1 MSAEMSTM
9 KGVRL
14 GVLERTL
21 LVNAP
26 PLGAQGGLLID
37 APEGTASA
45 QKGYLRAARK
55 LAQLG
60 LLRRVRLRES
70 TRARDPR
77 RERPEFAHG
86 RFWRNPDPTRR
97 QLVNRVVVWATPLGA
112 GIKLIYEHELTSGLP
127 IRWTEE
133 KLRLARRYEA
143 THQCNPETAEN
154 AIDLVESRLISEDEE
169 RPGERFRE
177 VFPDDQMTT
186 EQKYRWRCAA
196 HLAHRRNPKLGSS
209 GLWSVATETYRS
221 TESTEALAEAA
232 GPLPGRPRRN
242 SPLRFKRLDF
252 GLIVRQQAR
261 PGRAAKT

>member
-1 MSAEMSTM
+1 MSAESPTM

-45 QKGYLRAARK
+45 QKGYLRAAKK

-60 LLRRVRLRES
+60 LLRRVRLKAS

-86 RFWRNPDPTRR
+86 RFWKNPDPTRR
-97 QLVNRVVVWATPLGA
+97 QLVNRIVVWATPFGS
-112 GIKLIYEHELTSGLP
+112 GIKLIYEDELTSGLP

-133 KLRLARRYEA
+133 KLRLARRYE
-143 THQCNPETAEN
+143 TNHWCNPEKAEN

-169 RPGERFRE
+169 RTGERFKE
-177 VFPDDQMTT
+177 VFPDDQMTAQ
-186 EQKYRWRCAA
+186 QKYRWRCAA
-196 HLAHRRNPKLGSS
+196 HLAHRTSPKLGSS
-209 GLWSVATETYRS
+209 GLWSAAMELYRS
-221 TESTEALAEAA
+221 AESTEALAEAA
-232 GPLPGRPRRN
+232 GPLPGCPKRN
-242 SPLRFKRLDF
+242 SPLRFKRLDL
-252 GLIVRQQAR
+252 GLIVRR
-261 PGRAAKT
+261 